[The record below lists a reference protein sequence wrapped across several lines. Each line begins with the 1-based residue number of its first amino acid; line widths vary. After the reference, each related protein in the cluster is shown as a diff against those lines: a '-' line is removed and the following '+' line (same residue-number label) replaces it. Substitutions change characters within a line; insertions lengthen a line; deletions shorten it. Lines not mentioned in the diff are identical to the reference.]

1 MAVIGDILS
10 FNNPLYSTYIFYSC
24 VLVVKMLL
32 MSFLTARMRFKKL
45 VFLNPEDAKST
56 GGKVRVDDDVERIR
70 RAHLNDIENIPLFLF
85 VSGLYILTG
94 PSVGLATILF
104 RAFAATRIV
113 YTIVYAVVVVPQPAR
128 GLAWGVGVAITLYMA
143 ISTLLSFSSGM

>member
-1 MAVIGDILS
+1 MTKIL
-10 FNNPLYSTYIFYSC
+10 NEARNAYQILNR
-24 VLVVKMLL
+24 KLL
-32 MSFLTARMRFKKL
+32 EL
-45 VFLNPEDAKST
+45 VFLFSC
-56 GGKVRVDDDVERIR
+56 RISIEIFGIR
-70 RAHLNDIENIPLFLF
+70 SSCRNGEIVTSNLIRLFFRAHLNDIENIPLFLF

-143 ISTLLSFSSGM
+143 ISTLLSFASGM